1 MAPRRAVSSRKP
13 SAAVE
18 PEAMPVKRIDDL
30 GMRTVTT
37 SIRRDLWREI
47 QKVAADQDCS
57 LQAVMNRAVYQYL
70 LAQNYT
76 ITVPPE

>member
-1 MAPRRAVSSRKP
+1 MAPRRAVSNRKP
-13 SAAVE
+13 AAAE
-18 PEAMPVKRIDDL
+18 PEAVPVKRVDDL

-57 LQAVMNRAVYQYL
+57 LQQVMNRAVYQYL

-76 ITVPPE
+76 ITIPPE